1 MRPARADALG
11 LVAYV
16 YPFAGSEWIRLSFS
30 AYWLFY
36 LVPYLILTMPALLGR
51 CDIYPALTTWER
63 FRWYIEEA
71 ALQVLLL
78 TRSVDGADPADICG
92 PLGWW

>member
-1 MRPARADALG
+1 
-11 LVAYV
+11 
-16 YPFAGSEWIRLSFS
+16 
-30 AYWLFY
+30 
-36 LVPYLILTMPALLGR
+36 MPALLGR